1 MRMRVLY
8 HLVRA
13 DFLERVRR
21 YNFLVTL
28 AAATYLGY
36 CCMTGKIVIGLDEYR
51 GVYNSAWLGCLMTL
65 VATTFLSLI
74 GFYIV
79 KNTIQR
85 DQETRVGQILATTPM
100 TKSFYTVA
108 KMVSNF
114 AVLASMVVVMAL
126 SAVLMQW
133 LKAEDPQVHL
143 WALLSPFLLFAL
155 PAMAFTG
162 ALAVLFETLPGLR
175 GGVGNVIYFFVWTA
189 LLAAPVGSLDKGEP
203 VGAATYFSDFTGI
216 VSVMSQMQQDL
227 RKVHPDYKN
236 GSALTIGDTATTG
249 KFLWNGLRWSP
260 ALYFSRLTCVL
271 AAIAVALLAA
281 LFFHRFDPA
290 REWGVGSKKAP
301 PQTQVPVL
309 NGELAVAAAIA
320 APAPVHL
327 TPLSRAPRGSTMPAL
342 TLPRT
347 VLAELKLMLKGHR
360 WWWYVVAAGLFVASL
375 SSPLNAVRGGVA
387 IAALIWPVLVWSQ
400 MGTREARFNTASLIF
415 SSERSLWRQLPAV
428 WIAGIIVAAITNGG
442 LAIRLLIA
450 RDHPALLAWMACTLF
465 VPSLALALGI
475 WSGTSKVFEAVYT
488 VWWYMGP
495 AHHMPGLDFLG
506 TTPDSTRITLY
517 LLMAAGLLAAAYAGR
532 RAKLAYA

>member
-1 MRMRVLY
+1 MKARVLY

-28 AAATYLGY
+28 AVATYLGY
-36 CCMTGKIVIGLDEYR
+36 CCMAGKVVIRLDEYR
-51 GVYNSAWLGCLMTL
+51 GIYNSAWLGCLMTL
-65 VATTFLSLI
+65 VTTTFLTLI

-100 TKSFYTVA
+100 TKSFYTIA
-108 KMVSNF
+108 KMISNF
-114 AVLASMVVVMAL
+114 VVIAAMVVVMATA
-126 SAVLMQW
+126 AVLMQW
-133 LKAEDPQVHL
+133 LKAEDPHVHL

-175 GGVGNVIYFFVWTA
+175 GGAGNVIYFFVWIA
-189 LLAAPVGSLDKGEP
+189 LIAVPVGSLDKGEK
-203 VGAATYFSDFTGI
+203 VSEATYFCDFTGI

-227 RKVHPDYKN
+227 KKIHPDYKN
-236 GSALTIGDTATTG
+236 GAALTIGDTAATG

-260 ALYFSRLTCVL
+260 ALDLSRLTCVL
-271 AAIAVALLAA
+271 AAIIIALLAA

-290 REWGVGSKKAP
+290 REWRLRSKKP
-301 PQTQVPVL
+301 PPSQSPAAS
-309 NGELAVAAAIA
+309 GELDVAATVDSPPHI
-320 APAPVHL
+320 HMM
-327 TPLSRAPRGSTMPAL
+327 PLSPAPRGNTISPL
-342 TLPRT
+342 IPPRL

-360 WWWYVVAAGLFVASL
+360 WWWYTAAAGLFVASL
-375 SSPLNAVRGGVA
+375 SAPLNAVRGGIAV
-387 IAALIWPVLVWSQ
+387 AALIWPALIWAQ

-428 WIAGIIVAAITNGG
+428 WIAGVIVAAVTNGG
-442 LAIRLLIA
+442 LAIRLLITG
-450 RDHPALLAWMACTLF
+450 DWQTLLAWIACILF

-475 WSGTSKVFEAVYT
+475 WSGTSKVFEAFYT
-488 VWWYMGP
+488 VWWYIGP
-495 AHHMPGLDFLG
+495 AHHTPGMDFLG
-506 TTPDSTRITLY
+506 ATPDSTQITLY
-517 LLMAAGLLAAAYAGR
+517 LLLAAGLVTAAYVGR